1 MPWQTTGAMNRP
13 ARRLIMN
20 RIGKILTSVVIA
32 LALPSIAMAEDRLGG
47 HFGTVFPLVSHAGGS
62 TSTISDQFEIG
73 FPTGI
78 SIKPGIDW
86 AFDLELVPVITHA
99 RAVSLTVHPGVIRK
113 LPHSFA
119 TGVRMA
125 FDVKGSAW
133 GFTPLVNRGYP
144 VGPVTYFVEGV
155 APIRF
160 KQDAA
165 GVNQTS
171 IGFGVHF
178 GVGF

>member
-1 MPWQTTGAMNRP
+1 MISVRKT
-13 ARRLIMN
+13 LIA
-20 RIGKILTSVVIA
+20 LVIA
-32 LALPSIAMAEDRLGG
+32 LALPSIAAAEDRLGG
-47 HFGTVFPLVSHAGGS
+47 HVGTAFPLVSRSGGS
-62 TSTISDQFEIG
+62 TSTIGDQLEIG

-78 SIKPGIDW
+78 SIKPGTDW

-99 RAVSLTVHPGVIRK
+99 RSVSLTVHPGVIRK

-125 FDVKGSAW
+125 FDARGSAW

-155 APIRF
+155 VPIRF
-160 KQDAA
+160 KQDTA

-171 IGFGVHF
+171 VGFGLHF

>member
-1 MPWQTTGAMNRP
+1 VSERLT
-13 ARRLIMN
+13 RRLIVN
-20 RIGKILTSVVIA
+20 PIGKMLMSLAII
-32 LALPSIAMAEDRLGG
+32 LALPSIAAAEDRLGG

-78 SIKPGIDW
+78 SIKPGTDW
-86 AFDLELVPVITHA
+86 TFDLELVPTIT
-99 RAVSLTVHPGVIRK
+99 RNRSVSLTVHPGVIRK

-125 FDVKGSAW
+125 FDARGSAW

-144 VGPVTYFVEGV
+144 VGPITYFVEGV
-155 APIRF
+155 VPIRF
-160 KQDAA
+160 RQDAA
-165 GVNQTS
+165 GVNMTS
-171 IGFGVHF
+171 VGFGLHF

>member
-1 MPWQTTGAMNRP
+1 MK
-13 ARRLIMN
+13 L
-20 RIGKILTSVVIA
+20 IGKTLMSLVIVLS
-32 LALPSIAMAEDRLGG
+32 LASAAAAEDRIGG

-78 SIKPGIDW
+78 SIKPATDW
-86 AFDLELVPVITHA
+86 IFDLELVPTITHNRSA
-99 RAVSLTVHPGVIRK
+99 SLTVHPGVIRK

-119 TGVRMA
+119 AGARMA
-125 FDVKGSAW
+125 FDARGSAW

-144 VGPVTYFVEGV
+144 VGLVTYFVEAV
-155 APIRF
+155 VPIRF
-160 KQDAA
+160 TQDAA
-165 GVNQTS
+165 GVDTTS
-171 IGFGVHF
+171 VGFGLHF

>member
-1 MPWQTTGAMNRP
+1 MNP
-13 ARRLIMN
+13 
-20 RIGKILTSVVIA
+20 IGKMLMSLAII
-32 LALPSIAMAEDRLGG
+32 LALPSIAAAEDRLGG
-47 HFGTVFPLVSHAGGS
+47 HFGTVFPLVSHASGT

-78 SIKPGIDW
+78 SIKPGTDW
-86 AFDLELVPVITHA
+86 AFDLELVPAIT
-99 RAVSLTVHPGVIRK
+99 RNRSVSLTVHPGVIRK

-125 FDVKGSAW
+125 FDARGSAW

-144 VGPVTYFVEGV
+144 VGLVTYFVEGV
-155 APIRF
+155 VPIRF

-165 GVNQTS
+165 GVNTTS
-171 IGFGVHF
+171 VGFGLHFGIGF
-178 GVGF
+178 

>member
-1 MPWQTTGAMNRP
+1 VNPICKMLM
-13 ARRLIMN
+13 
-20 RIGKILTSVVIA
+20 S
-32 LALPSIAMAEDRLGG
+32 LAIIVTLPSIAAAEDRLGG
-47 HFGTVFPLVSHAGGS
+47 HFGTVFPLVSHAGGT
-62 TSTISDQFEIG
+62 TSTISDQFEVG

-86 AFDLELVPVITHA
+86 TFDLELVPTIT
-99 RAVSLTVHPGVIRK
+99 RNRSVSLTVHPGVIRK
-113 LPHSFA
+113 LPHSLA

-125 FDVKGSAW
+125 FDARGSAW

-155 APIRF
+155 VPIRF
-160 KQDAA
+160 KQDTA
-165 GVNQTS
+165 GVNTTS
-171 IGFGVHF
+171 VGFGLHF